1 MPTNASIHLPTPK
14 SWDEFED
21 ICLSAIKIK
30 YDSVNFN
37 RYGRSGQKQDG
48 VDIFGIDT
56 LGCSIGVQCKNTL
69 KVLTEKLIDKEISE
83 AESFTPPL
91 SILYIATSRPPDVHV
106 QRFIQEVS
114 RERVARGNFAVGILF
129 WTDIEQELSKRTDE
143 LKRFYPQFSFDT
155 GTSIPSYKSERDK
168 DIVVLNQLFHCIDMD
183 AIPHYLEDAPKRVHA
198 SFLDHVSNINR
209 AINNPLFKLYDKNI
223 EEKIGVWIQK
233 WFDTYMLISKD
244 NYGFYISHPRAS
256 EILFKWSEDP
266 NSKYEESQLFEDI
279 NKHKNDFLRLHY
291 ELCEF
296 IHKNYHEIDLNSTSA
311 FARKFYI

>member
-1 MPTNASIHLPTPK
+1 MPTTASINLPTPK

-30 YDSVNFN
+30 CDSVNFN

-48 VDIFGIDT
+48 VDIVGTDSFGR
-56 LGCSIGVQCKNTL
+56 LIGVQCKNTL
-69 KVLTEKLIDKEISE
+69 NSLTEKLIVKEISK

-91 SILYIATSRPPDVHV
+91 SVLYIATSRPPDTHV
-106 QRFIQEVS
+106 QGFIQEIS

-168 DIVVLNQLFHCIDMD
+168 DISVLSDLFNCIDMD
-183 AIPHYLEDAPKRVHA
+183 AIPHYLDDAPKRVHV
-198 SFLDHVSNINR
+198 SFLGHVSNINM
-209 AINNPLFKLYDKNI
+209 AINSPLFQLYDKNI
-223 EEKIGVWIQK
+223 EGKIGIWIQK
-233 WFDTYMLISKD
+233 WFDIYSLISKD
-244 NYGFYISHPRAS
+244 YYSFYVSIPDAS
-256 EILFKWSEDP
+256 EILFKWSED
-266 NSKYEESQLFEDI
+266 SCRKLEERQLFENI
-279 NKHKNDFLRLHY
+279 SRYKNDFLELHY

-296 IHKNYHEIDLNSTSA
+296 IHNNYPEIDLNSTSS
-311 FARKFYI
+311 FARQFYI